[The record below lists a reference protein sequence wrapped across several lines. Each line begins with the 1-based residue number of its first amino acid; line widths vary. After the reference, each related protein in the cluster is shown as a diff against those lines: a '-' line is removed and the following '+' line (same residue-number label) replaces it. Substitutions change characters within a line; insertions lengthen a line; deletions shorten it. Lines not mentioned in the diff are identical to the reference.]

1 MLEPILQGLREVEGV
16 QGALVVDDAA
26 QVIGYRAHAIYDDI
40 SVLYQVARSVL
51 TAVES
56 VQLVQDDWDTLTAQ
70 FGEGKLLLRSLRT
83 PQPRRYILAVIADG
97 NLNVAFLGV
106 ALRVA
111 SQKLLG
117 ELEQPSAS
125 QSGPIPVTFASGGT
139 GRFPRVDSG
148 RTELSGQSWSGSP
161 DTGVSRGTNSHVGR
175 QTGPI
180 ATAHSGSNVTP
191 TPAPGSGVGNGSGVG
206 RSGTEIGVADGASS
220 TFLAAATKALAASV
234 GPMAKVFVKE
244 AVRKIC
250 GDRPFSRADGPA
262 VLAHLATTIDD
273 SDDRAMFQRA
283 TRAL

>member
-1 MLEPILQGLREVEGV
+1 
-16 QGALVVDDAA
+16 A
-26 QVIGYRAHAIYDDI
+26 
-40 SVLYQVARSVL
+40 
-51 TAVES
+51 
-56 VQLVQDDWDTLTAQ
+56 
-70 FGEGKLLLRSLRT
+70 
-83 PQPRRYILAVIADG
+83 
-97 NLNVAFLGV
+97 
-106 ALRVA
+106 
-111 SQKLLG
+111 
-117 ELEQPSAS
+117 
-125 QSGPIPVTFASGGT
+125 SGPIPVSFASGGT